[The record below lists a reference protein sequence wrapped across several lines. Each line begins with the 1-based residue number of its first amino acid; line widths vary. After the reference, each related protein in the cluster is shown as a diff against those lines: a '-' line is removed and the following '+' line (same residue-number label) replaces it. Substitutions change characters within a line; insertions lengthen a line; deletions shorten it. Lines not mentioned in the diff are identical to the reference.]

1 MDGVREAAY
10 QGNNILDSG
19 RGVWFHAGVDWAIPN
34 YTKKKVGEAGAK
46 LIDPSTTSGELD
58 EVFATI
64 NNWRSSHNFPL
75 NTFQIGLRRKARK
88 VYQASLIAQR
98 IKRLS
103 SIAAKLRRFDWLA
116 LQEMQDI

>member
-1 MDGVREAAY
+1 M
-10 QGNNILDSG
+10 
-19 RGVWFHAGVDWAIPN
+19 DWAIPIYN
-34 YTKKKVGEAGAK
+34 REQVGEAGAK
-46 LIDPSTTSGELD
+46 LIDPSTPAGELD

-88 VYQASLIAQR
+88 VYQASLVAQR

-103 SIAAKLRRFDWLA
+103 SIAAKLRRFDWLT
-116 LQEMQDI
+116 LQEMQDIGGCRAVVGSVLT